1 MPIHAPIEGSAKRAR
16 TRAELIKA
24 ATELFAERGFHGAT
38 LADVAGRAG
47 LTTGAIYGNFKSKEE
62 LFLAIFEAPASG
74 VNVDFREGAP
84 LKEQMRLLGEAVV
97 AFLPTAG
104 ARGVLFA
111 EFQTYVQTHPPMQ
124 AEAEHRTLTNI
135 ERLVNAWRA
144 YLPEDETGMTIER
157 FVVVIDALIRGLVAQ
172 WLITPSVVTDETIFA
187 AFEALA

>member
-1 MPIHAPIEGSAKRAR
+1 MPTHDPIEGGGKRAR
-16 TRAELIKA
+16 TQARLIEA
-24 ATELFAERGFHGAT
+24 ATALFAERGFHRGT

-62 LFLAIFEAPASG
+62 LFLAIFEAPAVG
-74 VNVDFREGAP
+74 VDVDFRAGAP

-97 AFLPTAG
+97 AFLPTAR

-111 EFQTYVQTHPPMQ
+111 EFQTYVQTHPRMQ
-124 AEAEHRTLTNI
+124 EEAERRTMTNM
-135 ERLVNAWRA
+135 ERLVRKWRA
-144 YLPEDETGMTIER
+144 YILEDEIGMTIEQ

-172 WLITPSVVTDETIFA
+172 WLITPSVVTDETIIA